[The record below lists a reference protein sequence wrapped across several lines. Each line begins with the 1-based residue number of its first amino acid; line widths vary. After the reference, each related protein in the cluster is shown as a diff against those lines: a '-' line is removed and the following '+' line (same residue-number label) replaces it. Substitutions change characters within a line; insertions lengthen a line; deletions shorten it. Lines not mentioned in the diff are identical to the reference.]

1 MEPRALH
8 VLGKQSNTELDAQPI
23 NLCFCCT
30 SETIEDFGGV
40 VVAFTSEFVNTS
52 ENCSLGSWNSKEMSI
67 LICKVH
73 PDETRREGCFSFYSP
88 PFLIWWPAPQWL
100 LPKRS
105 SCSCRNLREREREG
119 GKVGKV
125 TDRRAQD
132 PALEARYFESHSAS
146 TMCQLTIQNKLF
158 NPSPYCFPHVLP
170 WKIGIALASTS
181 WGAAEDKTDWVLGKY
196 LKQPSI
202 YKIFSHYC
210 RSYYWVSENYALRN
224 MTALV
229 LLFDVPSNSQG

>member
-1 MEPRALH
+1 
-8 VLGKQSNTELDAQPI
+8 
-23 NLCFCCT
+23 
-30 SETIEDFGGV
+30 
-40 VVAFTSEFVNTS
+40 
-52 ENCSLGSWNSKEMSI
+52 MSI
-67 LICKVH
+67 LICKIH

-158 NPSPYCFPHVLP
+158 NPPPYCFPHVLP
-170 WKIGIALASTS
+170 WKIGIALALASTS
-181 WGAAEDKTDWVLGKY
+181 WGAAEDKTDWVLGSTWNSPAYIKY
-196 LKQPSI
+196 SVITADHITESLRIMLSEIWQPWSCSLMYLLI
-202 YKIFSHYC
+202 LRDSDNLYC
-210 RSYYWVSENYALRN
+210 CQYVTVDLPSVSPLG
-224 MTALV
+224 V
-229 LLFDVPSNSQG
+229 LCVTLLCQDSSSKWLYL